1 MDNTTLRRRQ
11 PTPKLK
17 FPLFGNSGNVNNE
30 GGNFGD
36 IHPKHLAYLVGVM
49 LLFMVGYEYYKDK
62 TGAKVIKSSSGIEE
76 MQWKGKIAKKFMGYD
91 RPDINM
97 FLLIDSG
104 FVKKTIDISGDKSKF
119 FATLMPRDSVY
130 KAKGSLKVR
139 IKNYIRDTSIVL
151 QFAK

>member
-1 MDNTTLRRRQ
+1 MENITPRRRQ

-17 FPLFGNSGNVNNE
+17 FPLFGNSGEVKNEGSNVN
-30 GGNFGD
+30 D

-62 TGAKVIKSSSGIEE
+62 TGNKIIKSSSGIEE
-76 MQWKGKIAKKFMGYD
+76 MQWKGKVAKKFMGYD

-97 FLLIDSG
+97 FLLLDSG
-104 FVKKTIDISGDKSKF
+104 FVKKTIDISSDKSKF
-119 FATLMPRDSVY
+119 FSMLMPRDSVY

-139 IKNYIRDTSIVL
+139 IKNYTKDTTIVL
-151 QFAK
+151 QFVK